1 MDELSFLTNV
11 LVIGVTNRIDLVDE
25 ALLRPGYLEVHM
37 EIPLPDEKGRH
48 QILRIHTTT
57 MQKSGVID
65 SDVDL
70 LDLASLTRNFSGAEI
85 AKLVRSAA
93 GFGISRLGSTSN
105 IRNLL
110 IKRQDFLRAL
120 DDSIPSSGQSAA
132 QLQQLVRKGIIHY
145 DGAVDVGLLSFLD
158 VLLSC

>member
-85 AKLVRSAA
+85 AKLVRSAT
-93 GFGISRLGSTSN
+93 GFGISRLGTTN
-105 IRNLL
+105 IRSLL
-110 IKRQDFLRAL
+110 INRQDFLRAL
-120 DDSIPSSGQSAA
+120 DDIIPLSGQSVA
-132 QLQQLVRKGIIHY
+132 QLQQVVRKGIIHY